1 MTGAPGPPEGY
12 LGATGRIASGPA
24 PELVAAGY
32 ERELAD
38 NDLLAAGMG
47 LADLAHVLALGEHGV
62 IAPDQERALLAALLE
77 LEERDPT
84 TLADARYG
92 DLYNLRERWLEQQI
106 GGAGGWL
113 AAGRPR
119 RESGRIAFRIGLR
132 ARVLD
137 LEQAVARF
145 AAALVH
151 QADRHKA
158 TLMPD
163 FTYLQVAQ
171 PTTAGHWL
179 LSFAAPALRDGERLR
194 RDFAWVNGSPA
205 GAGGVNGSRVPA
217 DRERLA
223 DDLGFDGV
231 IAHTR
236 DAMWQTDGLV
246 ELVSHATLAATNAS
260 RLAEDLEIYASE
272 PFGFFRLAAEHCRA
286 SALMPQKRNPYALPV
301 IRGAAGTLIGRAT
314 SIAATQRTP
323 SGRTDNL
330 LYAYGDTAGAVKLA
344 TDAVS
349 LAAAVVEGLEFDT
362 EALEQPLREGFAMAA
377 DLAEQLML
385 ETGLDHRS
393 CYRVVG
399 RAVALA
405 IERGEGPEALDP
417 AALDQ
422 AAREVLDLPL
432 EAPAA
437 LVADALDVHAAI
449 ASRTVTGGA
458 AQAPMNAMLRDGA
471 DRAQAL
477 AGSAKQRRDAL
488 DAAEA
493 RLRERA
499 RQRVAVLG
507 GGQETAGDLSP
518 AAHHGGSAPN

>member
-1 MTGAPGPPEGY
+1 VSGVPDGY
-12 LGATGRIASGPA
+12 LGATGRISDGPA

-38 NDLLAAGMG
+38 NELLTAGMG

-62 IAPDQERALLAALLE
+62 ISPDGERALLAALLE
-77 LEERDPT
+77 LEQLDPA
-84 TLADARYG
+84 TLAESRYG
-92 DLYNLRERWLEQQI
+92 DLYNLRERWLEQHI
-106 GGAGGWL
+106 GAAGGWL

-119 RESGRIAFRIGLR
+119 REGGRIAFRIGLR
-132 ARVLD
+132 ALVLE
-137 LEQAVARF
+137 LEQAVARL
-145 AAALVH
+145 AAALVE
-151 QADRHKA
+151 QADRRRA
-158 TLMPD
+158 TPMPD

-194 RDFAWVNGSPA
+194 RDYDWVNASPA

-223 DDLGFDGV
+223 RELGFGEV

-246 ELVSHATLAATNAS
+246 ELVSHAALAATTAS

-301 IRGAAGTLIGRAT
+301 IRGAAGTLIGRAAGL
-314 SIAATQRTP
+314 AATQRTP

-330 LYAYGDTAGAVKLA
+330 LYAYGDTAESVRLA
-344 TDAVS
+344 TAAVA
-349 LAAAVVEGLEFDT
+349 LAAAVVERLEVDE
-362 EALEQPLREGFAMAA
+362 EALARPLREGFAMAA
-377 DLAEQLML
+377 DLAECLML
-385 ETGLDHRS
+385 ETGLDHRA

-399 RAVALA
+399 RAVAEA
-405 IERGEGPEALDP
+405 IERGEGPAALDP
-417 AALDQ
+417 AAIDR
-422 AAREVLDLPL
+422 AAREVLGGPL
-432 EAPAA
+432 EVPAA
-437 LVADALDVHAAI
+437 LVADALDLDAAI

-458 AQAPMNAMLRDGA
+458 AEAPMEAMLRDGEQ
-471 DRAQAL
+471 RARAL
-477 AGSAKQRRDAL
+477 AASVAERRDAL
-488 DAAEA
+488 RVAEHA
-493 RLRERA
+493 LRERA
-499 RQRVAVLG
+499 RERVALLG
-507 GGQETAGDLSP
+507 GGQHPLGSLSP
-518 AAHHGGSAPN
+518 EAHHGRSPPT

>member
-1 MTGAPGPPEGY
+1 VTDAPEGY

-38 NDLLAAGMG
+38 NDLLTAGMG
-47 LADLAHVLALGEHGV
+47 LSDLAHVLSLGAHGV
-62 IAPDQERALLAALLE
+62 IDPDAERALLAALLE
-77 LEERDPT
+77 LEELDPA

-92 DLYNLRERWLEQQI
+92 DLYNIRERWLEQRI

-119 RESGRIAFRIGLR
+119 REGGRIAFRIGLR
-132 ARVLD
+132 TRVLD
-137 LEQAVARF
+137 LEAAVARL
-145 AAALVH
+145 AAALVE
-151 QADRHKA
+151 QAGRHRA

-163 FTYLQVAQ
+163 YTYLQVAQ

-179 LSFAAPALRDGERLR
+179 LSFAAPALRDGERLA
-194 RDFAWVNGSPA
+194 RDFAWVNASPA

-223 DDLGFDGV
+223 GDLGFDAV
-231 IAHTR
+231 IEHTR

-246 ELVSHATLAATNAS
+246 ELVSHAALAATTAS

-272 PFGFFRLAAEHCRA
+272 PFGFFRLAAAHCRA

-301 IRGAAGTLIGRAT
+301 IRGAAGTLIGRAA
-314 SIAATQRTP
+314 SLAATQRTP

-330 LYAYGDTAGAVKLA
+330 LYAYGDTAGAVALA
-344 TDAVS
+344 TDAVA
-349 LAAAVVEGLEFDT
+349 LAAAVVEQLELDA
-362 EALEQPLREGFAMAA
+362 EALARPLRDGFAMAA
-377 DLAEQLML
+377 DLAEALML

-399 RAVALA
+399 RAVAAA
-405 IERGEGPEALDP
+405 IERDEGPAALTAEALDS
-417 AALDQ
+417 
-422 AAREVLDLPL
+422 AARAVLDCPL
-432 EAPAA
+432 AVPDA

-458 AQAPMNAMLRDGA
+458 AEAPMAAMVDA
-471 DRAQAL
+471 HAARARAL
-477 AGSAKQRRDAL
+477 AAGVAERRAAL
-488 DAAEA
+488 RAAED

-499 RQRVAVLG
+499 RERVQLLG
-507 GGQETAGDLSP
+507 GGQGGRGSLSP
-518 AAHHGGSAPN
+518 AAHHDATPPN

>member
-1 MTGAPGPPEGY
+1 MSTIPEGY
-12 LGATGRIASGPA
+12 LGASGRIAAGPA

-47 LADLAHVLALGEHGV
+47 LSDIAHVLSLGDHGV
-62 IAPDQERALLAALLE
+62 IAPDGERSLLAALLE
-77 LEERDPT
+77 LEDLDPA

-92 DLYNLRERWLEQQI
+92 DLYNVRERWLEQHI

-132 ARVLD
+132 SLVLE
-137 LEQAVARF
+137 LEAAVARF
-145 AAALVH
+145 VSALVE
-151 QADRHKA
+151 QADRHRA

-179 LSFAAPALRDGERLR
+179 LSFAAPAIRDGERLR

-205 GAGGVNGSRVPA
+205 GAGGVNGSRVPV

-223 DDLGFDGV
+223 ADLGFDAV
-231 IAHTR
+231 IEHTR

-246 ELVSHATLAATNAS
+246 ELVSHAALAATTAS

-272 PFGFFRLAAEHCRA
+272 PFGFVRIAAEHCRA

-301 IRGAAGTLIGRAT
+301 IRGAAGTLIGRAAGL
-314 SIAATQRTP
+314 AATQRTP

-330 LYAYGDTAGAVKLA
+330 LYAYGDTAGAVALA
-344 TDAVS
+344 TDAVA
-349 LAAAVVEGLEFDT
+349 LAAAVVERLELDV
-362 EALEQPLREGFAMAA
+362 EALARPLREGFAMAA
-377 DLAEQLML
+377 DLADVLML

-405 IERGEGPEALDP
+405 IERGEGSSALDQEALD
-417 AALDQ
+417 A
-422 AAREVLDLPL
+422 AARELLDRPL
-432 EAPAA
+432 NVPAESI
-437 LVADALDVHAAI
+437 ADALDAAAAI

-458 AQAPMNAMLRDGA
+458 AAVPMAAMLRADAERARALAADVARRRERLDGA
-471 DRAQAL
+471 QT
-477 AGSAKQRRDAL
+477 
-488 DAAEA
+488 

-499 RQRVAVLG
+499 RARIALLG
-507 GGQETAGDLSP
+507 DGQHPPGSLSV
-518 AAHHGGSAPN
+518 AAHHDESAPD

>member
-1 MTGAPGPPEGY
+1 VTDPPAGY
-12 LGATGRIASGPA
+12 LGATGRIKAGPA

-47 LADLAHVLALGEHGV
+47 LADLAHVLSLGEHGIV
-62 IAPDQERALLAALLE
+62 AADQERALLAALLE
-77 LEERDPT
+77 LEDLDPA

-92 DLYNLRERWLEQQI
+92 DLYNVRERWLEQRI

-145 AAALVH
+145 AAALVE
-151 QADRHKA
+151 QAERHRA

-194 RDFAWVNGSPA
+194 RDFAWVNASPA
-205 GAGGVNGSRVPA
+205 GAGGVNGSRVPV

-223 DDLGFDGV
+223 RGLGFDAV
-231 IAHTR
+231 IVHTR

-246 ELVSHATLAATNAS
+246 ELVSHAALAATTAS

-272 PFGFFRLAAEHCRA
+272 PFGFATLAAEHCRA

-301 IRGAAGTLIGRAT
+301 IRGAAGTLVGRAAGL
-314 SIAATQRTP
+314 AATQRTP

-330 LYAYGDTAGAVKLA
+330 LYAYGDTADAVKLA
-344 TDAVS
+344 TDAVA
-349 LAAAVVEGLEFDT
+349 LAAAVVERLELDV
-362 EALEQPLREGFAMAA
+362 EALARPLRDGFAMAA
-377 DLAEQLML
+377 DLTEALML
-385 ETGLDHRS
+385 ETGLDHRA

-399 RAVALA
+399 RAVAAALD
-405 IERGEGPEALDP
+405 RGEGPAGLDPDALD
-417 AALDQ
+417 A
-422 AAREVLDLPL
+422 AAREVLGRPL
-432 EAPAA
+432 SVSQE
-437 LVADALDVHAAI
+437 LVADALDATEAI
-449 ASRTVTGGA
+449 ASRTVQGGA
-458 AQAPMNAMLRDGA
+458 AEAPMSAMLRADGERA
-471 DRAQAL
+471 VALAASVGERRAAAQAAEERLHDRA
-477 AGSAKQRRDAL
+477 
-488 DAAEA
+488 
-493 RLRERA
+493 RA
-499 RQRVAVLG
+499 RIELLG
-507 GGQETAGDLSP
+507 GGQHPGGSLSP
-518 AAHHGGSAPN
+518 AAHHGESAPD

>member
-1 MTGAPGPPEGY
+1 MTETPEGY
-12 LGATGRIASGPA
+12 LGATGRIDAGPS

-38 NDLLAAGMG
+38 NDLLATGMG
-47 LADLAHVLALGEHGV
+47 LADLAHVLALGEHDV
-62 IAPDQERALLAALLE
+62 IPPDQERALLQALLE
-77 LEERDPT
+77 LEGRDPA

-119 RESGRIAFRIGLR
+119 REGGRIAFRIGLR
-132 ARVLD
+132 ALVLD
-137 LEQAVARF
+137 LEHAVARL
-145 AAALVH
+145 AAALVE
-151 QADRHKA
+151 QAARHRA

-163 FTYLQVAQ
+163 YTYLQVAQ

-179 LSFAAPALRDGERLR
+179 LSFAAPVLRDGERLR
-194 RDFAWVNGSPA
+194 RDFAWVNASPA
-205 GAGGVNGSRVPA
+205 GAGGVNGSRIPA
-217 DRERLA
+217 DREQLA
-223 DDLGFDGV
+223 HDLGFDSV

-246 ELVSHATLAATNAS
+246 ELVSHAALAATSAS

-272 PFGFFRLAAEHCRA
+272 PFGFVALAAEHCRA

-301 IRGAAGTLIGRAT
+301 IRGAAGTLVGRAA
-314 SIAATQRTP
+314 SLAATQRTP

-344 TDAVS
+344 TDAVA
-349 LAAAVVEGLEFDT
+349 LAAAVVEGLELDRDKLA
-362 EALEQPLREGFAMAA
+362 EPLRDGFAMAA
-377 DLAEQLML
+377 DLAEALML
-385 ETGLDHRS
+385 ETGLDHRA

-399 RAVALA
+399 RAVAAA
-405 IERGEGPEALDP
+405 IDHGEGPTALDP
-417 AALDQ
+417 AALDR
-422 AAREVLDLPL
+422 AAREVLDRPL
-432 EAPAA
+432 TVSAD
-437 LVADALDVHAAI
+437 LIADALDPHAAI

-458 AQAPMNAMLRDGA
+458 AEAPMTAMLHD
-471 DRAQAL
+471 DRVRAHAL
-477 AGSAKQRRDAL
+477 AGGVAERRAALGDA
-488 DAAEA
+488 ER

-499 RQRVAVLG
+499 RERVALLG
-507 GGQETAGDLSP
+507 GGQRNGGSLSP